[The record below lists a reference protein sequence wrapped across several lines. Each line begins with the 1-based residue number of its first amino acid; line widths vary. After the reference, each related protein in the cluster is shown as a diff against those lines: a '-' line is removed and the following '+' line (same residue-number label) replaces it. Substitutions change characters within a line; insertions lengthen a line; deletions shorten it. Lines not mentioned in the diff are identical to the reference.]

1 MATAH
6 RRRQLSLTW
15 FIHLPLKPLLTLE
28 ECQIARS
35 LFKTLIDYAPERTSR
50 GRYKPTVPI
59 EETFGRIQCKDV
71 FLEYFFTY
79 IYTNVIPE
87 EERRTGSGFSQVF
100 TYFRDFS
107 SWSSKNNDTAM
118 DTIHNFAEYLIN
130 NSFMPLR
137 ASSVKTPQPTPVA
150 LPANQNAPTGIKSR
164 VSRLRQ
170 ECLKRDHYRCV
181 VSRKFDRAEAKK
193 RLEQDENSKD
203 DDGEFSRNQKSDQL
217 EYLEVAHII
226 PHSLA
231 TVSSEESELSE
242 SKKAALYILD
252 MFDPPDIGPLIA
264 GPEIDSPYNALTL
277 THNYHRLFGE
287 FEIYF
292 EQKDPTIECT
302 YVIGS
307 SEQRPYLRDQVF
319 PVTGELHLG
328 AELTIDPPASK
339 LLKVHCAIAHILKL
353 SGAGEYIER
362 TLREMTEIC
371 VSADGSTDLGR
382 RQMLLSGSQMIGA
395 DRRFA
400 AGISANHIEWK
411 WKSGVFESYR
421 VLYLESS
428 ACGGAKL

>member
-6 RRRQLSLTW
+6 RRHPLSLTG
-15 FIHLPLKPLLTLE
+15 FIHPPRKPLLTLE
-28 ECQIARS
+28 ESQIARI

-50 GRYKPTVPI
+50 GRYKPAVLI

-79 IYTNVIPE
+79 IYTSVIPE
-87 EERRTGSGFSQVF
+87 EERRTGSCFSQVF
-100 TYFRDFS
+100 AHFRDFS
-107 SWSSKNNDTAM
+107 SWSSKNKDTAM
-118 DTIHNFAEYLIN
+118 DTIDNFAEYLIDN
-130 NSFMPLR
+130 FFMPLR

-150 LPANQNAPTGIKSR
+150 LSANQNAPMGTKSR

-193 RLEQDENSKD
+193 RLEQNENSKD
-203 DDGEFSRNQKSDQL
+203 DDGELLRNQRSDQF

-252 MFDPPDIGPLIA
+252 MFDPDIGPLIA

-292 EQKDPTIECT
+292 EQKGPSTERT
-302 YVIGS
+302 YVIDS
-307 SEQRPYLRDQVF
+307 TEQRPFLRDPLF
-319 PVTGELHLG
+319 PVTRELHLSP
-328 AELTIDPPASK
+328 ELTIDPPASK

-362 TLREMTEIC
+362 TLREMTEIS

-382 RQMLLSGSQMIGA
+382 L
-395 DRRFA
+395 
-400 AGISANHIEWK
+400 
-411 WKSGVFESYR
+411 
-421 VLYLESS
+421 
-428 ACGGAKL
+428 